1 MKRFDDAALSAA
13 PADKKPSAAYKAGG
27 AAQDAFPYEDIVNT
41 PWPRGGG
48 FNADRSANQA
58 SAAFKAGAPGEFRE
72 HMSLDDRAKIFA
84 PFAALKGFYEA
95 LACYTEEHERNR

>member
-1 MKRFDDAALSAA
+1 MK
-13 PADKKPSAAYKAGG
+13 ADE
-27 AAQDAFPYEDIVNT
+27 AFEYEDIVNT

-48 FNADRSANQA
+48 FKADRSSNQA
-58 SAAFKAGAPGEFRE
+58 SAAFKAGAASEFRE
-72 HMSLDDRAKIFA
+72 HMSLDERAKIFA

>member
-1 MKRFDDAALSAA
+1 MKADDT
-13 PADKKPSAAYKAGG
+13 
-27 AAQDAFPYEDIVNT
+27 FTYEDIVNT
-41 PWPRGGG
+41 PWPRGEE
-48 FNADRSANQA
+48 RT
-58 SAAFKAGAPGEFRE
+58 EFRE